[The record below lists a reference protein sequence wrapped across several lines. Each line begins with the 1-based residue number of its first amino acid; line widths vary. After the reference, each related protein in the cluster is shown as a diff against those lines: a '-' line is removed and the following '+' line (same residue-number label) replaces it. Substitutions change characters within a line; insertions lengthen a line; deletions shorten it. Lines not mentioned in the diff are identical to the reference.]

1 VRSAAAALGRLRVG
15 IDSLGVVFVVT
26 VAAGVAAIAA
36 ISLSPLYVGRLRLAR
51 SVPIGGVLVV
61 GAIGLAAAASVTG
74 RTIPRDEVFLAVFV
88 SLLVGS
94 LLILGDDGDD
104 PEEDD
109 GADPPWWPEFEADF
123 GRYARRRTPTVPGR
137 SRR

>member
-1 VRSAAAALGRLRVG
+1 
-15 IDSLGVVFVVT
+15 VFLVT
-26 VAAGVAAIAA
+26 VAAGVAAIVA

-51 SVPIGGVLVV
+51 SARLGGVLVV

-74 RTIPRDEVFLAVFV
+74 GPMPRDEVFLAVFV

-104 PEEDD
+104 SAADD
-109 GADPPWWPEFEADF
+109 GFEPPWWPEFEADL
-123 GRYARRRTPTVPGR
+123 GRHLRRRTPPVPAR
-137 SRR
+137 PRR